1 VKRRVLLMVLVS
13 FLVVGFSAIAHA
25 DLNVFLRDLNVQAR
39 ADMDGFSA
47 RVSAQFGVPVP
58 RVHAIIRSV
67 DNPADAFMCFEI
79 GRMTGRAPDAV
90 LTTYRRHKGKG
101 WGVIAKEMGIKPGSA
116 EFHALKRG
124 DLALTGRPAGPGGK
138 GPGKKEKVK
147 GKGKWKDRGDDDP
160 RDFDDGDRGPGKG
173 RGQGRGQNR

>member
-1 VKRRVLLMVLVS
+1 MKKIVSIMLIS
-13 FLVVGFSAIAHA
+13 FLVIGFSAVAYA
-25 DLNVFLRDLNVQAR
+25 DLDVFLRDLNVQAK
-39 ADMDGFSA
+39 ADMGGFSA

-58 RVHAIIRSV
+58 RVHAIIKSV

-90 LTTYRRHKGKG
+90 VTTYRRHKGKG

-124 DLALTGRPAGPGGK
+124 DLTLTGKPGGPGGK

-147 GKGKWKDRGDDDP
+147 GKGKWKDRDDS
-160 RDFDDGDRGPGKG
+160 RDFDDDDRGPGKG